1 MIAKP
6 DAELLTRIAGSRLLL
21 TRKQGERGYFMKLCN
36 VKMIVAA
43 ALITLG
49 SGVADAAQEVVTL
62 KIAHFMPSSSNTQ
75 QKLVIPWCDKISKE
89 SEGKLKC
96 QIYPSM
102 QLGGTPA
109 QLFDQARDGVADI
122 VWTAP
127 TYQAGRFTKS
137 EVFELPFMV
146 KKAETSSQALWDYI
160 QKNSLDEF
168 KGTKLILT
176 HLHDGAPLHFGK
188 KSVKNLEE
196 LKGLKIRAP
205 GRLASKAIAALG
217 AVPVQMPAPAVPESV
232 AKNVVDGASLPWEA
246 MTGLKMQEIC
256 KSHTENGPGHATI
269 SNTIL
274 VFAMNQAKYNSL
286 SPELKKVIDQNSGR
300 EASKWAG
307 KLWDSFQPP
316 ARKIAQDRKNTINYL
331 TDAEYNRWIKATET
345 VDDEWMKEVSAK
357 GGNGQALINDA
368 KALLK
373 KYND

>member
-1 MIAKP
+1 MKP
-6 DAELLTRIAGSRLLL
+6 F
-21 TRKQGERGYFMKLCN
+21 Y
-36 VKMIVAA
+36 VKMFIAA

-49 SGVADAAQEVVTL
+49 SGVADAAPEVVTL
-62 KIAHFMPSSSNTQ
+62 KVAHFMPSSSNTQ
-75 QKLVIPWCDKISKE
+75 QKFVIPWCDKINKE